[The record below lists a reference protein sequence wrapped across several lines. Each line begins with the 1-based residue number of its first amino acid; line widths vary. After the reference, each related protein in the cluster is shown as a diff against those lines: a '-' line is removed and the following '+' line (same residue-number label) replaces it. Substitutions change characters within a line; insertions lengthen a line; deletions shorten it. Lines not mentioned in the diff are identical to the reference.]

1 MGFTIHSR
9 PFGEIEISE
18 KQILTFKEGLFGFDN
33 CEKFALIEEESQA
46 PFQWLQS
53 LEEKDLAFIV
63 IQPNIFLESYDPLL
77 TEEELAEIDLQK
89 TAQGFSLLIVTI
101 PNEDMSKMTANLQGP
116 VVINPEKKLAKQY
129 ISRDPAH
136 PIRYQMMPANAE
148 VEEKE

>member
-1 MGFTIHSR
+1 MSLKIHSR

-33 CEKFALIEEESQA
+33 YEKFALIEEESQA

-63 IQPNIFLESYDPLL
+63 IQPGFFLEGYNPLL
-77 TEEELAEIDLQK
+77 TEEELAEIGLQK
-89 TAQGFSLLIVTI
+89 TEQGFILLIVTI

-116 VVINPEKKLAKQY
+116 VVINPEQKIAKQY

-136 PIRYQMMPANAE
+136 PIRQKMMPENAE
-148 VEEKE
+148 AEAKE